1 MFRSKSLLSF
11 ILVLLLCTGC
21 SVQGANSVNG
31 ASGIDDTSS
40 IGNTGGINDAS
51 SVDDTN
57 SVNDVSGS
65 VAVYLTNC
73 RVIDGTGTPPVD
85 HAVVAFKDGI
95 ITAVG
100 ASDSIAIPEG
110 ANTIDLNGAT
120 VMPGFINAHVHR
132 AYNEQTLKNWLV
144 AGVTTI
150 RDEAPMASSDFT
162 SERDRLNKDLGNAR
176 IVSATPI
183 LTVPGGYGGDS
194 FASADAASKKV
205 SEYIE
210 KGVDIVKIS
219 IEDDLQGRKW
229 EMPTYEMIKAI
240 VDTAHAGGRRVSAHI
255 SHERNLKWAIDAGVD
270 DIAHM
275 VVEPISQETAEQV
288 VQKGIY
294 WVPTLELW
302 NGVSRDY
309 DLDWINMAI
318 ANLLRFYKAGGKVA
332 LGTDFAG
339 YSISFDTGFPITEV
353 NLMRQAGM
361 SPMDIIVAG
370 TKNAAEVCGIG
381 DTLGTVEV
389 GKIADLFVVNGDP
402 LAEGVPFEDSFLS
415 VRMVVHGGEIV
426 VENEDV
432 S

>member
-1 MFRSKSLLSF
+1 MLRPKALLAA
-11 ILVLLLCTGC
+11 ILVLLLCAGC
-21 SVQGANSVNG
+21 SVQGGDA
-31 ASGIDDTSS
+31 
-40 IGNTGGINDAS
+40 NDAG
-51 SVDDTN
+51 
-57 SVNDVSGS
+57 SVNDVGNVSDASDADDVSSIDSAGS
-65 VAVYLTNC
+65 ASNATYLINC
-73 RVIDGTGTPPVD
+73 RMIDGTGAQPITN
-85 HAVVAFKDGI
+85 AIVAFEEGI

-100 ASDSIAIPEG
+100 TGESIAIPEG
-110 ANTIDLNGAT
+110 AKVIDLKGAT

-132 AYNEQTLKNWLV
+132 AYNEQTLKNWLM
-144 AGVTTI
+144 AGVTTV
-150 RDEAPMASSDFT
+150 RDEAPMASGDFLA
-162 SERDRLNKDLGNAR
+162 ERDRLNKDPAHAR

-183 LTVPGGYGGDS
+183 LSVPGGYGGDS
-194 FASADAASKKV
+194 FASAEAASKKV

-219 IEDDLQGRKW
+219 IEDDLQGRVW

-240 VDTAHAGGRRVSAHI
+240 VDTAHVGGRRVSAHI
-255 SHERNLKWAIDAGVD
+255 SHARNLKWAIDAGVD

-275 VVEPISQETAEQV
+275 VVEPVSKETVEQV

-302 NGVSRDY
+302 SGVSRDY
-309 DLDWINMAI
+309 DLDWIDVALE
-318 ANLLRFYKAGGKVA
+318 NLSAFYKAGGKVA

-339 YSISFDTGFPITEV
+339 YSIRFDTGFPITEV

-361 SPMDIIVAG
+361 NPMDIIVAG
-370 TKNAAEVCGIG
+370 TKNAAEVCGISNV
-381 DTLGTVEV
+381 LGTIEV

-402 LAEGVPFEDSFLS
+402 LAEDAPFEDSFLS

-426 VENEDV
+426 VENA